1 MKSLLI
7 LFAMVAVCHAAAP
20 ANRETVGRKQGKVV
34 LPVNQTITPLGTQ
47 IELPG
52 LRPQGL
58 ALSPDGRILVTS
70 GKTSELVS
78 VDPASGAILQRIA
91 LPNAAQNERQHQGV
105 YGHSGQNYTVAFHC
119 LAPRECA
126 QAQRG
131 NPGWPR
137 SLARRNETLRL

>member
-47 IELPG
+47 VELPG

-58 ALSPDGRILVTS
+58 ALSPDGRLLVTS
-70 GKTSELVS
+70 GKSSELVV
-78 VDPASGAILQRIA
+78 VDPSSGAILQRVK
-91 LPNAAQNERQHQGV
+91 LPNEGLNEPQPAAHSNQYQHA
-105 YGHSGQNYTVAFHC
+105 H
-119 LAPRECA
+119 
-126 QAQRG
+126 
-131 NPGWPR
+131 
-137 SLARRNETLRL
+137 